1 MGVAA
6 YRQTVKSRLSCSLD
20 QILRVGRN
28 MHNIQ
33 AQKEGLTE
41 KISEM
46 EAMIQH
52 QRTEMDD
59 LEVF

>member
-1 MGVAA
+1 
-6 YRQTVKSRLSCSLD
+6 
-20 QILRVGRN
+20 